1 MKLIYELA
9 FLLFSA
15 FAPLCFSQLSV
26 SPFPSALQPL
36 AYNLLESFFLIPLS
50 TFDSFFLTQLF
61 SLYFC
66 LYLSFVLSHSRD
78 PFTIFP
84 FHCLLLSSFLL
95 HSFIPNEAWA
105 NLSPDL
111 GSLSLS
117 SICSLL
123 TFVVPSLLSF
133 SYRSLFL
140 SFLISTFLSK
150 SLLSVLLSLSY
161 LLHSH
166 SFHFHILWLP

>member
-1 MKLIYELA
+1 MNLH
-9 FLLFSA
+9 FFS
-15 FAPLCFSQLSV
+15 SQCL
-26 SPFPSALQPL
+26 
-36 AYNLLESFFLIPLS
+36 PLS
-50 TFDSFFLTQLF
+50 LSHSSLFIRFSLPKTLFLTTYLNLSLWFHFLPFFFISSLSF
-61 SLYFC
+61 SFYFC
-66 LYLSFVLSHSRD
+66 LYLSFVLPHSRD

-84 FHCLLLSSFLL
+84 FHCLLLSSFIL
-95 HSFIPNEAWA
+95 HSFIPNEVWA
-105 NLSPDL
+105 NVSPDL